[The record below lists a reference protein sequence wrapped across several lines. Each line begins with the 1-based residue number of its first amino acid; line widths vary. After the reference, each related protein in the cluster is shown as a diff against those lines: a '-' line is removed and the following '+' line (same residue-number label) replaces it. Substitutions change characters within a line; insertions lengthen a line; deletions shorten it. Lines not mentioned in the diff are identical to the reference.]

1 MEEEGC
7 HSHDDA
13 TPLSFWL
20 QVTEDF
26 LKIFLHVLCNFSHT
40 YFQGDIFELFLNDGI
55 LVNKKIT

>member
-26 LKIFLHVLCNFSHT
+26 LKIFLHVLCNFSH
-40 YFQGDIFELFLNDGI
+40 IFKVIYLSFFWMMEF
-55 LVNKKIT
+55 